1 MSDAPQYEI
10 DVQVFWHDPYPDLLA
25 MPAIAFVPQLGA
37 TLING
42 HNDIATCEKN
52 VSVFSSYQPN
62 GLMSLLMGE
71 NMMRKDGEKHM
82 VERRANYPCFSP
94 GTVKQVWRSQF
105 QQLTENRLRLLR
117 SRNEA
122 DLFWDYAM
130 HVSADALRCITG
142 LTNLTSDRMNAVS
155 QGMIDGCSNYTGDEA
170 VDAHCHE
177 CTSEIDQ
184 AIDTKWHE
192 ITANPDASQLSVQQQ
207 AGLSEE
213 QIRANIKLSIS
224 GGQNEPRDAIAGTMW
239 ALLTH
244 PDQLELTRN
253 GEVTWL
259 QAFEEYARWVS
270 PIGMSPRRIN
280 KHFEYGGVHFE
291 PEDRIF
297 LMFSAG
303 NRDETVFVDPNQFD
317 VTRDTSGSMSF
328 GAGPHFCPGA
338 FVTRTLIADFALPM
352 AFEYLKNLRLSGEVN
367 FGGWAFRGP
376 LTLPCTWG
384 D

>member
-10 DVQVFWHDPYPDLLA
+10 DVHAFWQDPYPDLLA

-42 HNDIATCEKN
+42 RNDIATCEKN

-82 VERRANYPCFSP
+82 LERRANYPCFSP

-155 QGMIDGCSNYTGDEA
+155 QGMIDANRRMVAGEVPGIDNWAHAGGFAGGYVITYAFSRSSGEGEGLGTYVLAAGC
-170 VDAHCHE
+170 
-177 CTSEIDQ
+177 I
-184 AIDTKWHE
+184 
-192 ITANPDASQLSVQQQ
+192 
-207 AGLSEE
+207 
-213 QIRANIKLSIS
+213 
-224 GGQNEPRDAIAGTMW
+224 
-239 ALLTH
+239 LLT
-244 PDQLELTRN
+244 LL
-253 GEVTWL
+253 
-259 QAFEEYARWVS
+259 S
-270 PIGMSPRRIN
+270 
-280 KHFEYGGVHFE
+280 
-291 PEDRIF
+291 
-297 LMFSAG
+297 
-303 NRDETVFVDPNQFD
+303 
-317 VTRDTSGSMSF
+317 
-328 GAGPHFCPGA
+328 
-338 FVTRTLIADFALPM
+338 FALQFL
-352 AFEYLKNLRLSGEVN
+352 AAISI
-367 FGGWAFRGP
+367 
-376 LTLPCTWG
+376 
-384 D
+384 